1 MNTNDLAAI
10 AAAALAAC
18 DPRPFSEHAADA
30 AAALDDRAF
39 GWWLDAWATVSAL
52 ARVNAP
58 GGAA

>member
-1 MNTNDLAAI
+1 MQPEALATI

-18 DPRPFSEHAADA
+18 DPRPFSQHAADA

-39 GWWLDAWATVSAL
+39 RAWLDAWALVSAL

>member
-1 MNTNDLAAI
+1 MDPHALAAV

-18 DPRPFSEHAADA
+18 DPRPFSVHAADA
-30 AAALDDRAF
+30 AAVLDDRAF
-39 GWWLDAWATVSAL
+39 RTWLDAWALVSTF

>member
-1 MNTNDLAAI
+1 MDPHDLATI

-18 DPRPFSEHAADA
+18 DPRPFSAHAADA

-39 GWWLDAWATVSAL
+39 AWWLDAWATVSAL
-52 ARVNAP
+52 ARVNAK

>member
-1 MNTNDLAAI
+1 MGPHDLATI

-18 DPRPFSEHAADA
+18 DPRPFSTHAHAA

-39 GWWLDAWATVSAL
+39 RAWLDAWALVSTF

-58 GGAA
+58 GGES

>member
-1 MNTNDLAAI
+1 MGAADLAAV

-18 DPRPFSEHAADA
+18 DPRPFSAHAADA

-39 GWWLDAWATVSAL
+39 AWWLDAWALVSTFS
-52 ARVNAP
+52 RVNAP